1 MKRLLGVLLRV
12 ILGII
17 GAVVLAF
24 LVLVVNWLARRE
36 DPAAF
41 LPSTYVAYLQV
52 PSLRTVYDKWLNLE
66 AADVVLARPDLA
78 VYRSVVADIRGLS
91 LTRSPLLRTLLNVHA
106 DVMLL
111 TGGKL
116 VAVLDL
122 GWRGIFSPLARIV
135 GPELGVKGFSFL
147 NDAGMPLYR
156 YTTGNTTIQAAIVNS
171 VAVVSL
177 DADVVKASLDLRRTD
192 TGLAATAGR
201 DLLRRIR
208 LRGGGDGLRILA
220 DTQGLSQGLLSPLPI
235 GSRIMDAV
243 EIPGQSILDVGLTD
257 SRLDLTVGTP
267 ISVSLPDL
275 AKALAGSAPP
285 VGVTRYVPATA
296 TLVSVSTI
304 APLGDLYRI
313 AAAIQGKDVQD
324 IYQKADAG
332 ARSVIGMGIDDLLFS
347 WVGAEAGMFMLP
359 GSPEP
364 VFFARISD
372 QAALERSLKALTSS
386 LVAGKDSSLVIDG
399 VRIDRLAVPW
409 YVSLILDT
417 LDVNAPEP
425 FFISR
430 GGYFFLSLEAQ
441 NLAAVVKTADAG
453 DNIASNAAFAELTRG
468 SRSNPSL
475 MLWYDVAEAEPF
487 FLRGSSLLSDILR
500 LYTRGVAMVQ
510 LSPTEAQVSLSASR
524 AQSIAARPMPG
535 FPLSPPGGTTGDVL
549 AFRFA
554 GSSAPLLAWIRGSD
568 TVVLAD
574 AQGRQAAEATLE
586 PDVTLLPE
594 EDGTGAV
601 TALWAV
607 APGGTVWRFGPR
619 LTPLPP
625 FPVVTGIASPM
636 PPAIVDG
643 RLVLF
648 SKVDSTLVFLSSD
661 GTRST
666 AAQKLDAPPR
676 EPPQFAGG
684 QSIGSASDKAT
695 AGDKSTGY
703 PGDKSTEY
711 RGVLAFYPKSFD
723 ALVHLTDASGA
734 EAPGWPVTAA
744 GISWCAPRFV
754 PDPRGTLVSFLT
766 QAGSLHVW
774 TMAGEPLPPFPL
786 VLPGVFYATPEPVV
800 VDGKGALAVLSQDG
814 TLRLIGMD
822 GSVLGETTLPDVDG
836 RVARLASVR
845 IGAGQAILVYGS
857 GAFIA
862 GLDTSLRPLPGFP
875 LKGVTRPQ
883 VLDLNRDGSPDLVTA
898 GLDGKIYA
906 YAVGRGG
913 A

>member
-1 MKRLLGVLLRV
+1 MKRFLGVLLRV
-12 ILGII
+12 ILGILA
-17 GAVVLAF
+17 AVVLAF
-24 LVLVVNWLARRE
+24 VVLVVNWLVRRE

-52 PSLRTVYDKWLNLE
+52 PSLRTVYDRWLNLE
-66 AADVVLARPDLA
+66 AADVVLSRPDLS

-91 LTRSPLLRTLLNVHA
+91 LTRSPLLRTLLDVHA

-111 TGGKL
+111 KGGKL

-147 NDAGMPLYR
+147 NDAGTPLYR

-177 DADVVKASLDLRRTD
+177 DASVVKASLELRRTD
-192 TGLAATAGR
+192 KGLAATAGR

-208 LRGGGDGLRILA
+208 LRGGDGLRILA
-220 DTQGLSQGLLSPLPI
+220 DTRGLSESLLSPLPI
-235 GSRIMDAV
+235 GSRILDAV

-257 SRLDLTVGTP
+257 ARLDLTLGTP

-275 AKALAGSAPP
+275 AKALAVSAPP
-285 VGVTRYVPATA
+285 VGVTRYVPAAA
-296 TLVSVSTI
+296 TLFSVSTI
-304 APLGDLYRI
+304 APLGDLYRV

-332 ARSVIGMGIDDLLFS
+332 AHSVIGMGIDDLLFS

-372 QAALERSLKALTSS
+372 QAAWERSVKALTSS

-399 VRIDRLAVPW
+399 VRIDRLSIPW

-425 FFISR
+425 FFVTR

-441 NLAAVVKTADAG
+441 NLAAVAKTADTG
-453 DNIASNAAFAELTRG
+453 DNIASNAAFADLTRG
-468 SRSNPSL
+468 ARSNPSL

-487 FLRGSSLLSDILR
+487 FMRGSNLLSDILR

-510 LSPTEAQVSLSASR
+510 LSPTDAQVSLSASR
-524 AQSIAARPMPG
+524 AQSVAARPVPG
-535 FPLSPPGGTTGDVL
+535 FPLSPAGGASGGML

-554 GSSAPLLAWIRGSD
+554 GAGAPVLAWLRGRD
-568 TVVLAD
+568 TLVLAD
-574 AQGRQAAEATLE
+574 SQGTQTAEATLE
-586 PDVTLLPE
+586 PDLALLPE
-594 EDGTGAV
+594 KDGTGAV
-601 TALWAV
+601 SALWAV
-607 APGGTVWRFGPR
+607 SSGGTVWRFGPR
-619 LTPLPP
+619 LSPLAP
-625 FPVVTGIASPM
+625 FPVVTGINSPM

-643 RLVLF
+643 RLVLY
-648 SKVDSTLVFLSSD
+648 SKTDSTLVFLSSD
-661 GTRST
+661 GTRSL
-666 AAQKLDAPPR
+666 AEQKLDTPPR
-676 EPPQFAGG
+676 EPPDSRGR
-684 QSIGSASDKAT
+684 SAE
-695 AGDKSTGY
+695 Y
-703 PGDKSTEY
+703 PSGL
-711 RGVLAFYPKSFD
+711 LAFYPKSFD

-734 EAPGWPVTAA
+734 ELPGWPVPAA

-754 PDPRGTLVSFLT
+754 ADAGGTLVSFLT
-766 QAGSLHVW
+766 QSGSLHVW
-774 TMAGEPLPPFPL
+774 TMSGDPVPPFPL
-786 VLPGVFYATPEPVV
+786 SLPGVFYATPEPVV
-800 VDGKGALAVLSQDG
+800 VAGRSALAVLSQDG

-822 GSVLGETTLPDVDG
+822 GNVLGETTLPGVDG
-836 RVARLASVR
+836 RVARLAAAQ
-845 IGAGQAILVYGS
+845 IGGVAGLLVYGS
-857 GAFIA
+857 GAFMT
-862 GLDTSLRPLPGFP
+862 GLDMSLRPLPGFP
-875 LKGVTRPQ
+875 VKGVTLPQ
-883 VLDLNRDGSPDLVTA
+883 IVDLNRDGSRDLVTA
-898 GLDGKIYA
+898 GLDGRIYA
-906 YAVGRGG
+906 YSVGRGG
-913 A
+913 E

>member
-1 MKRLLGVLLRV
+1 VKKALGVVLKTF
-12 ILGII
+12 LGILA
-17 GAVVLAF
+17 AVVLAF
-24 LVLVVNWLARRE
+24 VVLVVNWLVRRE

-52 PSLRTVYDKWLNLE
+52 PSLRTVYDRWLNLA

-111 TGGKL
+111 KGGKL

-135 GPELGVKGFSFL
+135 APELGVKGFSFL
-147 NDAGMPLYR
+147 NDAGTPLYR

-171 VAVVSL
+171 VAIVSL
-177 DADVVKASLDLRRTD
+177 DADVVKASLELRRTD

-220 DTQGLSQGLLSPLPI
+220 DMQGLSTGLLAPLPM

-267 ISVSLPDL
+267 ISISLPDL
-275 AKALAGSAPP
+275 AKALVGTAPP
-285 VGVTRYVPATA
+285 VGVTRYVPAAA
-296 TLVSVSTI
+296 TLFSVSTI

-313 AAAIQGKDVQD
+313 AAAIEGKDVQD

-364 VFFARISD
+364 VFFARIAD
-372 QAALERSLKALTSS
+372 QAAWERSVQVLTTS

-399 VRIDRLAVPW
+399 VRIDRLAIPW

-417 LDVNAPEP
+417 LGVNAPEP
-425 FFISR
+425 FFVSR

-441 NLAAVVKTADAG
+441 NLAAVVKTADTG
-453 DNIASNAAFAELTRG
+453 DNIASNAAFADLTRG
-468 SRSNPSL
+468 ARSNPSL

-487 FLRGSSLLSDILR
+487 FLHGSSLLSDILR

-510 LSPTEAQVSLSASR
+510 LSPTEARVSLSASR
-524 AQSIAARPMPG
+524 AQSVAARPVPG
-535 FPLSPPGGTTGDVL
+535 FPLSPPGGAADGL
-549 AFRFA
+549 IAFRFGGA
-554 GSSAPLLAWIRGSD
+554 AAPVLAWVRGRD

-574 AQGRQAAEATLE
+574 AQGQQTAERTLE
-586 PDVTLLPE
+586 ADVTLLPE
-594 EDGTGAV
+594 KDGTGAV

-607 APGGTVWRFGPR
+607 SSGGTVWRFGPR
-619 LTPLPP
+619 LVVLPP
-625 FPVVTGIASPM
+625 FPVVTGISSPM

-648 SKVDSTLVFLSSD
+648 SKVDSALVFLSAD
-661 GTRST
+661 GTRRA

-676 EPPQFAGG
+676 EAPQFNGG
-684 QSIGSASDKAT
+684 ESPGS
-695 AGDKSTGY
+695 
-703 PGDKSTEY
+703 PGAPSTEY
-711 RGVLAFYPKSFD
+711 PGVLAFYPKSFD

-734 EAPGWPVTAA
+734 EAAGWPVAAA

-754 PDPRGTLVSFLT
+754 PDAGGTLVSFLT

-774 TMAGEPLPPFPL
+774 RISGDPVPPFPL

-800 VDGKGALAVLSQDG
+800 VDGRSALAVLSQDG

-836 RVARLASVR
+836 RVARLASAQV
-845 IGAGQAILVYGS
+845 GGSPGILVYGS

-862 GLDTSLRPLPGFP
+862 GLDMSLRPLPGFP
-875 LKGVTRPQ
+875 VKGVTRPQ
-883 VLDLNRDGSPDLVTA
+883 ILDLNRDGSADLVTA

>member
-1 MKRLLGVLLRV
+1 VKRFLGVLLRV
-12 ILGII
+12 ILGILA
-17 GAVVLAF
+17 AVVLAF
-24 LVLVVNWLARRE
+24 VVLVVNWLVRRE

-52 PSLRTVYDKWLNLE
+52 PSLRTVYDRWLNLA
-66 AADVVLARPDLA
+66 AADIVLARPDLA

-111 TGGKL
+111 KGGKL

-147 NDAGMPLYR
+147 NDAGTPLYR

-177 DADVVKASLDLRRTD
+177 DADVVKASLQLRRTD

-208 LRGGGDGLRILA
+208 LRGGDGLRILA
-220 DTQGLSQGLLSPLPI
+220 DTQGLSAGLLAPLPI
-235 GSRIMDAV
+235 GPRIMDAV

-257 SRLDLTVGTP
+257 SRLDLTVDTP
-267 ISVSLPDL
+267 ISVSLPEL
-275 AKALAGSAPP
+275 SKALAGSAPP
-285 VGVTRYVPATA
+285 LGVTRYVPAAA
-296 TLVSVSTI
+296 TLFSVSTI

-332 ARSVIGMGIDDLLFS
+332 ARSVIGIGIDDLLFS

-364 VFFARISD
+364 VFFARIAD
-372 QAALERSLKALTSS
+372 QAAWERSVQVLTTS

-399 VRIDRLAVPW
+399 VRIDRLAIPW
-409 YVSLILDT
+409 YASLILET
-417 LDVNAPEP
+417 LGVNAPEP
-425 FFISR
+425 FFVSR

-441 NLAAVVKTADAG
+441 NLAAVVKTADTG
-453 DNIASNAAFAELTRG
+453 DNIASNAAFADLTRG
-468 SRSNPSL
+468 ARSNPSL

-487 FLRGSSLLSDILR
+487 FLHGSSLLSDILR

-510 LSPTEAQVSLSASR
+510 LSPTEARVSLSASR
-524 AQSIAARPMPG
+524 AESVAARPVPG
-535 FPLSPPGGTTGDVL
+535 FPLSPPGGAAEGLL

-554 GSSAPLLAWIRGSD
+554 GAAAPVLAWVRGRD

-574 AQGRQAAEATLE
+574 AQGQQTAEATLE

-594 EDGTGAV
+594 KDGTGAV

-607 APGGTVWRFGPR
+607 SSGGTIWRFGPR
-619 LTPLPP
+619 LAVLPP
-625 FPVVTGIASPM
+625 FPVVTGISSPM
-636 PPAIVDG
+636 PPAIAGG

-666 AAQKLDAPPR
+666 AEQKLDAPPR
-676 EPPQFAGG
+676 EAPQFNGG
-684 QSIGSASDKAT
+684 EPMGS
-695 AGDKSTGY
+695 
-703 PGDKSTEY
+703 P
-711 RGVLAFYPKSFD
+711 GVLAFYPKSFD

-734 EAPGWPVTAA
+734 EAAGWPVTAA

-754 PDPRGTLVSFLT
+754 PDAAGTLVSFLT

-774 TMAGEPLPPFPL
+774 RMSGDPVPPFPL

-800 VDGKGALAVLSQDG
+800 VDGRSALAVLSQDG

-836 RVARLASVR
+836 RVARLSSAQVGGSP
-845 IGAGQAILVYGS
+845 GILVYGS

-862 GLDTSLRPLPGFP
+862 GLDMSLRPLPGFP
-875 LKGVTRPQ
+875 VKGVTRPQ
-883 VLDLNRDGSPDLVTA
+883 ILDLNRDGSADLVTA